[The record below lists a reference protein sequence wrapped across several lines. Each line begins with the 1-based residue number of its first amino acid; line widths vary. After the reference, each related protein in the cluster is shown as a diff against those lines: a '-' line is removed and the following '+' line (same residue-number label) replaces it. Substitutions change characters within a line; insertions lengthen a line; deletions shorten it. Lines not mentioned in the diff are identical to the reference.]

1 MRLVVLVYRWVVLR
15 LPLLPGPLALSLWA
29 SLAQAQTMGPN
40 SPGAGANL
48 VGGGS
53 VSWTVPA
60 QAFASDNT
68 YTTAT
73 NGLSHFLRL
82 ANFGFA
88 VPANAAISGIL
99 VEVERRANP
108 VNPVTANTW
117 QTYTSADYPGSGTG
131 TTNYGTTTYSYNLPV
146 ATGNNR
152 LLMVTIG
159 IENVDNETATGQNPA
174 INFTSVTYN
183 GVPMTQA
190 TFGSR
195 ASASTSNNVA
205 VYYLLEASLP
215 ATTGARNLVITKTI
229 VGETGGANG
238 TVTTP
243 SELVEIV
250 GVNTFSNVN
259 QVTPIL
265 AQTNNSATSPIATP
279 AFANLRG
286 GDLVVA
292 ATMNN
297 TPTVAGGSVTQAG
310 GFTENFEVS
319 RSNPP
324 TTTGAI
330 LQVQSRAV
338 PVGTTTVTA
347 SATAAG
353 HSRLVMCAVAVISA
367 RVYDNSVMLINDGG
381 VTIGNDFAITPAQV
395 LPNAWPDTD
404 TYIAYGSLGNLWGA
418 TWTPAMINDPDF
430 GVSIQVDAR
439 NAVAYID
446 HVRITVEFI
455 VLLSA
460 HLQNFEVRRQPEGV
474 VAHFSVVTDD
484 RQEYTYILEKSV
496 DGHKFVPVASVRAP
510 GNGSTQRFSLPDDQP
525 GQSRAYY
532 RLRIISPDEADKWSR
547 IIALAQEEAPAF
559 GVVVFPNPA
568 QGKFQI
574 ANLAGQVPLVSIADA
589 LGRRVAFDLSPVGP
603 GQYQVQFPANLAQ
616 GYYWVTVTTMGQRV
630 VKKILA
636 L

>member
-1 MRLVVLVYRWVVLR
+1 MQHFLLACLPATYRPFAGL
-15 LPLLPGPLALSLWA
+15 LALGLGA
-29 SLAQAQTMGPN
+29 TLSLAQAQTIGPN
-40 SPGAGANL
+40 SPALGTNNTGS
-48 VGGGS
+48 GS
-53 VSWTVPA
+53 VSWAVPA

-68 YTTAT
+68 YATAT

-82 ANFGFA
+82 SNFGFA
-88 VPANAAISGIL
+88 IPAGAAISGIR
-99 VEVERRANP
+99 VDIERRANP
-108 VNPVTANTW
+108 VNPVTASTW

-131 TTNYGTTTYSYNLPV
+131 TAQYGTTTYSYNLPI
-146 ATGNNR
+146 ASGNNR
-152 LLMVTIG
+152 MLMVTIG
-159 IENVDNETATGQNPA
+159 IENVDNETATGQSPTVN
-174 INFTSVTYN
+174 ITSVTYN

-190 TFGSR
+190 SFGSR

-215 ATTGARNLVITKTI
+215 ATTGVRNLLITKTI

-243 SELVEIV
+243 SEFVEIV
-250 GVNTFSNVN
+250 GANTFSNVN

-265 AQTNNSATSPIATP
+265 AQANNSATSPIATP

-286 GDLVVA
+286 GDMVVA

-324 TTTGAI
+324 TATGAI

-338 PVGTTTVTA
+338 PVGTTTITP

-367 RVYDNSVMLINDGG
+367 RVYDNSIMLINDNG
-381 VTIGNDFAITPAQV
+381 VTIGNNYAVSPAQV

-404 TYIAYGSLGNLWGA
+404 TYISYGSLNNLWGA

-460 HLQNFEVRRQPEGV
+460 HLQNFEVRRLPEGI
-474 VAHFSVVTDD
+474 VAQFSVVTDD
-484 RQEYTYILEKSV
+484 RQYYTYVLEKSA
-496 DGHKFVPVASVRAP
+496 DGRQFAPVASLRAQ
-510 GNGSTQRFSLPDDQP
+510 GNGGTQRFALPDDQP
-525 GQSRAYY
+525 GQGRAYY
-532 RLRIISPDEADKWSR
+532 RLRIVSPDEADKWSR
-547 IIALAQEEAPAF
+547 IVGLAQDEAPSL
-559 GVVVFPNPA
+559 GVEVFPNPA

-574 ANLAGQVPLVSIADA
+574 VNLAGQVPLVSIADG

-603 GQYQVQFPANLAQ
+603 GQYQVQFPAHLAQ
-616 GYYWVTVTTMGQRV
+616 GYYWVTVTTAGQRV